1 MNQHGKQGLQ
11 CRNDEKRNQHLTMD
25 KLESMRAGKLAAK
38 LNASAAAATG

>member
-1 MNQHGKQGLQ
+1 MENKDCSAAMMKSEIGTF
-11 CRNDEKRNQHLTMD
+11 TMD

>member
-1 MNQHGKQGLQ
+1 MENKD
-11 CRNDEKRNQHLTMD
+11 CSAARMKSEISTFTMD